1 MTDLEKIASLRK
13 MREDLV
19 ADIFA
24 RVDNLEDKVEGLK
37 LLLLALN
44 NEVKA
49 LSATVLDQQREAME
63 FRGIKNP

>member
-1 MTDLEKIASLRK
+1 MNDELDEVKEFAGGLYRDVRELE
-13 MREDLV
+13 
-19 ADIFA
+19 
-24 RVDNLEDKVEGLK
+24 NKVEGLK

-49 LSATVLDQQREAME
+49 LSATVLDQQREVME